1 MERIRVKP
9 VTHDVGA
16 ATVELENLA
25 VRYNGRTVL
34 RDVSLR
40 VEPGQSIAVVGPN
53 GAGKSTLFKVIAGV
67 LEPTSGQVHIYGHG
81 PHSHI
86 CIAYIP
92 QRSEIDWSFPATAA
106 DVVMMGRVGQIGLFH
121 RPSRADWDLVHQS
134 LAQVGMERLARQQIG
149 ELSGGQQQ
157 RVFLARALAQEAE
170 LLLLDEPFTG
180 LDAPTHE
187 AILDILSDM
196 RARNVTVLTATHDLN
211 VAAGHFDRVM
221 LLNRRVIAFGT
232 PAEVL
237 VPQTLVRAYGD
248 HMHLLAT
255 EDGGVLLADTCC
267 GGGEDDR

>member
-121 RPSRADWDLVHQS
+121 RPSRADWDLVH
-134 LAQVGMERLARQQIG
+134 
-149 ELSGGQQQ
+149 
-157 RVFLARALAQEAE
+157 
-170 LLLLDEPFTG
+170 LLLDEPFTG